1 MDSHHHPQP
10 RHSVHCRALPPR
22 IDYPPPCLSSSGL
35 STSSSHW
42 HPLSSIPG
50 PWYAAVSSLW
60 ITTHVL
66 RLEEC
71 KTIHALFQT
80 YGSVVR
86 IAPNKIALG
95 TMESIYSTYKFDKSD
110 YYTSLLTNANDHAI
124 TTLSHGNIPSAAK
137 PTPLAIHPSIS
148 RAPARSLRSYRTD
161 DYLICC
167 WKLSSFSK

>member
-22 IDYPPPCLSSSGL
+22 IDYPPPCLSSS
-35 STSSSHW
+35 T
-42 HPLSSIPG
+42 PG

-60 ITTHVL
+60 ITTH
-66 RLEEC
+66 
-71 KTIHALFQT
+71 TIHALFQT

-110 YYTSLLTNANDHAI
+110 YYTSLLTI
-124 TTLSHGNIPSAAK
+124 TTLSHGNTPSAAK

-148 RAPARSLRSYRTD
+148 RTPARSLRSYRTD

-167 WKLSSFSK
+167 WKLSSCASGLVTSSFTANLSAQSANEM